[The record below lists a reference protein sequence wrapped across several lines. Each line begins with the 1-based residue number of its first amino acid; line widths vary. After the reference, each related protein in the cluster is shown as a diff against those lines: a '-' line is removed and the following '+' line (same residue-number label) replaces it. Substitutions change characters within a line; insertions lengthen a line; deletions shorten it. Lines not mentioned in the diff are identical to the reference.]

1 MAASPPRSIM
11 ELGLQR
17 TGDDNLHRIV
27 RARAMLA
34 AAQRSAAMP
43 VGRSGTSPTKV
54 PKQYNKRGAPLTH
67 CWSLAPNLF
76 YIYIYNYIYICTYAH
91 RPAKNRVF
99 SLLWSPSL
107 AEVPA
112 KVVESLPLFDE
123 QGEALRD
130 GAWKVDSRRKPQ
142 VPSGKLIWL

>member
-76 YIYIYNYIYICTYAH
+76 YIYIIIYIYVHMPTDLQKIEFFLCCDLQAWLRCQRRWWNPCLFSMSKGRLYVMGLGRWILEENH
-91 RPAKNRVF
+91 RY
-99 SLLWSPSL
+99 
-107 AEVPA
+107 
-112 KVVESLPLFDE
+112 PL
-123 QGEALRD
+123 
-130 GAWKVDSRRKPQ
+130 VN
-142 VPSGKLIWL
+142 